1 MRKLAVVAVLAAA
14 CSGGPRLSKVT
25 QGAPVLEVRGAVK
38 DGPFVLGRADLERL
52 PRHSVH
58 GIDAKTGQE
67 AVWEGVSVAEI
78 VSARVEPKKG
88 ADTVVVRTANGAAIP
103 IPLTVIRQMKP
114 VLADRAGEARLEPPV
129 LAWPTREQRGL
140 ETDPRAVSWW
150 ARGVVAFE
158 LAEWQRT
165 YAAALATPV
174 GAEDNAR
181 RGSTWFG
188 ERCVG
193 CHKVR
198 GVGGERGPDLTRVA
212 ARLQE
217 TRFSEVLGAHPGW
230 VDAPGDLPGP
240 AEAAD
245 VWSFLRAVSAAT
257 AFGAPEPEAEPDEL
271 RAESGKRDAD
281 AP

>member
-1 MRKLAVVAVLAAA
+1 
-14 CSGGPRLSKVT
+14 
-25 QGAPVLEVRGAVK
+25 
-38 DGPFVLGRADLERL
+38 
-52 PRHSVH
+52 
-58 GIDAKTGQE
+58 
-67 AVWEGVSVAEI
+67 
-78 VSARVEPKKG
+78 
-88 ADTVVVRTANGAAIP
+88 
-103 IPLTVIRQMKP
+103 
-114 VLADRAGEARLEPPV
+114 
-129 LAWPTREQRGL
+129 
-140 ETDPRAVSWW
+140 
-150 ARGVVAFE
+150 VVAFE

-174 GAEDNAR
+174 GALDNAR

-212 ARLQE
+212 ARLE
-217 TRFSEVLGAHPGW
+217 EARFSEVLAAHPGW
-230 VDAPGDLPGP
+230 VDAPGDVPGP

-257 AFGAPEPEAEPDEL
+257 AYGAPEPEPDEL
-271 RAESGKRDAD
+271 RAESGKREAD